1 VTWRFIWGIITGEM
15 LIFVTG
21 GFRSGR
27 SNYALRR
34 AAELGPPPWLYVT
47 AGEETDEAVRK
58 RIERQRRD
66 KEAIWQTAVMP
77 ADIRA
82 ILAPDQTDK
91 VGAVVLDG
99 FMSWLSNR
107 MSDTS
112 AAAESALLSE
122 LEATSELLY
131 RSRVPVLL
139 VSQEL
144 GMGLPPSDPAG
155 RRFLRIATSANQI
168 LAGMANHV
176 VMMVSGVPLKVR

>member
-1 VTWRFIWGIITGEM
+1 M

-34 AAELGPPPWLYVT
+34 AAELGPPPWLYVR
-47 AGEETDEAVRK
+47 AGDETDEAVRK

-77 ADIRA
+77 ADLTS
-82 ILAPDQTDK
+82 ILKPEQIGTM
-91 VGAVVLDG
+91 GAVVLDG
-99 FMSWLSNR
+99 FQSWLATR
-107 MSDTS
+107 TADMDQ
-112 AAAESALLSE
+112 AAEAALLTD
-122 LEATSELLY
+122 LEATAELLY
-131 RSRVPVLL
+131 RSRVPVIL
-139 VSQEL
+139 VSQEV
-144 GMGLPPSDPAG
+144 GMGIPPSDPAG
-155 RRFLRIATSANQI
+155 KRYVRLATTANQI

>member
-1 VTWRFIWGIITGEM
+1 M

-21 GFRSGR
+21 GYRSGR
-27 SNYALRR
+27 SNYAIRR

-77 ADIRA
+77 PDLRSL
-82 ILAPDQTDK
+82 LATDQIGSM
-91 VGAVVLDG
+91 GAVVLDG
-99 FMSWLSNR
+99 FQAWLTAR
-107 MSDTS
+107 MADTS
-112 AAAESALLSE
+112 ASAEATLLSE
-122 LEATSELLY
+122 LEATAELLY

-139 VSQEL
+139 VSQEV
-144 GMGLPPSDPAG
+144 GMGLMPSDPAG

-168 LAGMANHV
+168 LAAMANHV